1 VPAKPVIVHV
11 IDSLT
16 RGGAETLLVNLLPAL
31 ADRYDIVL
39 VTLRPDSDF
48 PREALA
54 VKALHCL
61 DYAGPASLLPCAW
74 KLRRIIRR
82 YRPAL
87 VRAQLFTAS
96 LVARLA
102 TPRGIPMVF
111 SIHNPMSQ
119 DSYTKNRLALPL
131 EKLTYRKR
139 HALIAVSRSALDD
152 FDKWVGIKGKSFI
165 LPNFIG
171 DAYLEAPRV
180 RRAAGTPLRLVAVGM
195 LKAQKNYAYLIETF
209 RRMAGEAVSLDI
221 YGDGP
226 LREALQREIET
237 HGLPVRLLGK
247 RADIHDVLG
256 DYDLYVMPSL
266 YEGFGIAPVEA
277 MATGLPLLLSDLPVL
292 REISFGNALFFDIAD
307 PDALPALLRRIL
319 EGRVD
324 LAPLSEHGIALARE
338 YYRRESYVERLAAI
352 YREVAP
358 ALSGA

>member
-48 PREALA
+48 PREQLA

-102 TPRGIPMVF
+102 TPRGTPLVF
-111 SIHNPMSQ
+111 SIHNPMSE

-139 HALIAVSRSALDD
+139 HALIAVSRSALED
-152 FDKWVGIKGKSFI
+152 FGRWVGVRGKSFI
-165 LPNFIG
+165 LPNFIS
-171 DAYLEAPRV
+171 DAYFDAAKV
-180 RRAAGTPLRLVAVGM
+180 RGTPTGPLRLVAVGM
-195 LKAQKNYAYLIETF
+195 LKAQKNYAYLIEAF
-209 RRMAGEAVSLDI
+209 RRMRGEEVSLDI
-221 YGDGP
+221 FGDGP
-226 LREALQREIET
+226 LRAELQGAIDAD
-237 HGLPVRLLGK
+237 GLPIRLLGK
-247 RADIHDVLG
+247 RADIHNLLG
-256 DYDLYVMPSL
+256 GYDLYVMPSR

-277 MATGLPLLLSDLPVL
+277 MAAGLPLLLSDLPVL
-292 REISFGNALFFDIAD
+292 REISYGNALFFDIKD
-307 PDALPALLRRIL
+307 PDSLPALLRTLHQGRID
-319 EGRVD
+319 VS
-324 LAPLSEHGIALARE
+324 ALSERGIALARE
-338 YYRRESYVERLAAI
+338 HYRREIYVQRLADI
-352 YREVAP
+352 YRDVAP
-358 ALSGA
+358 GLSA